1 MAVKMGTSEILEHMR
16 NGVKLRRGI
25 GGRIELRIPN
35 RGLLI
40 VPASILD
47 ALLDA
52 NKIVAVPGGSFALT

>member
-1 MAVKMGTSEILEHMR
+1 MAVTMSTSEILEHMR
-16 NGVKLRRGI
+16 NGAKLRRGI

-40 VPASILD
+40 VPAPILD

-52 NKIVAVPGGSFALT
+52 KIVIVPGGSFRLA